1 MEKQRNMPP
10 NPQNLKP
17 FVPGDKRINR
27 DGRPTDSVSLATLIR
42 RIGHEIATT
51 KDKSGAVVQVI
62 GPDGKPMTVIETILR
77 QRAQDKRYQGEF
89 IDRGWGKVPTSV
101 EVSGMDDGPIQIMIT
116 RKTEGND
123 SATPND

>member
-1 MEKQRNMPP
+1 MAKQATGGS
-10 NPQNLKP
+10 
-17 FVPGDKRINR
+17 FVKGDKRINR
-27 DGRPTDSVSLATLIR
+27 DGRPADSVSLVALIR

-51 KDKSGAVVQVI
+51 KDKSGSVVQVI

-101 EVSGMDDGPIQIMIT
+101 EVSGADGGPIQVTIT
-116 RKTEGND
+116 RKAESTGAD
-123 SATPND
+123 ATPND

>member
-1 MEKQRNMPP
+1 MPP

-27 DGRPTDSVSLATLIR
+27 DGRQTDSVSLATLIR

-101 EVSGMDDGPIQIMIT
+101 EVSGMDGGPIQVTIT
-116 RKTEGND
+116 RKAEGGNI
-123 SATPND
+123 ATPND